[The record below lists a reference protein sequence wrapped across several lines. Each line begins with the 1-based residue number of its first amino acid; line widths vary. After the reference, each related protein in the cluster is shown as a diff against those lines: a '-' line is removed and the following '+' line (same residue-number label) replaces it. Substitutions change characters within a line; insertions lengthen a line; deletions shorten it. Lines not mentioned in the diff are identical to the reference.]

1 MSGLRELLGER
12 RRGVVG
18 PDAGARLISALGG
31 DLRILPVVVSLAVI
45 WIVFYAAN
53 SVFLSPRNLSGLSV
67 QIVVTGIVALGI
79 VFVLLAGEIDLSA
92 ASSSGVCA
100 AVMATL
106 FVNHGW
112 SAGWAVVAAILIG
125 MGIGLA
131 QALAVVFG
139 APSFVVTLGGGL
151 ILVGLLLF
159 LLPDAGQIN
168 LAGTSIGKIA
178 DSYIASPWNW
188 LIAALASGVYAVMRA
203 TSFRSS
209 RKRGMAVDVVRSLL
223 FPVCAATAG
232 IFLVTWELDRYQ
244 GIPVAV
250 AIFLALLALG
260 AYVTTQTKFGVHLYA
275 TGANRKAARKVGIRV
290 GYLVIT
296 TFLISGGCAAIAG
309 VIAASRVLGV
319 SSYSGSGSLMLEA
332 IAAAV
337 IGGTSLFGGRGT
349 VWAALLGALIIGSIS
364 NGMDILG
371 LAPQVKLVTEGSIL
385 ITAVAIDSV
394 IARGSL
400 WPQP

>member
-1 MSGLRELLGER
+1 
-12 RRGVVG
+12 
-18 PDAGARLISALGG
+18 
-31 DLRILPVVVSLAVI
+31 
-45 WIVFYAAN
+45 
-53 SVFLSPRNLSGLSV
+53 
-67 QIVVTGIVALGI
+67 
-79 VFVLLAGEIDLSA
+79 
-92 ASSSGVCA
+92 
-100 AVMATL
+100 
-106 FVNHGW
+106 
-112 SAGWAVVAAILIG
+112 
-125 MGIGLA
+125 
-131 QALAVVFG
+131 
-139 APSFVVTLGGGL
+139 
-151 ILVGLLLF
+151 
-159 LLPDAGQIN
+159 
-168 LAGTSIGKIA
+168 
-178 DSYIASPWNW
+178 
-188 LIAALASGVYAVMRA
+188 
-203 TSFRSS
+203 
-209 RKRGMAVDVVRSLL
+209 
-223 FPVCAATAG
+223 
-232 IFLVTWELDRYQ
+232 
-244 GIPVAV
+244 
-250 AIFLALLALG
+250 LLALG

-290 GYLVIT
+290 GYLVIS